1 MKKFILMFIAVFS
14 VVLFNSCEENKK
26 EIIEYKLFGDTT
38 GATNIIIHEV
48 NDNNDILKKR
58 SIYELKANEYSQTF
72 TADENTT
79 GVDVYYKA
87 KRFSEYSYYRTYLT
101 IFPNEENII
110 SVYPDHD
117 ITKEEYEFYVNQ

>member
-1 MKKFILMFIAVFS
+1 MFIAVFS

-38 GATNIIIHEV
+38 GATNIVIQEM
-48 NDNNDILKKR
+48 NDNGDILKKR

-72 TADENTT
+72 TADENAT
-79 GVDVYYKA
+79 GVNVYYKA
-87 KRFSEYSYYRTYLT
+87 KRLSEYSYFRTYLT

-110 SVYPDHD
+110 SVSPHHD
-117 ITKEEYEFYVNQ
+117 ITQEEYEFYTNQ